1 MLYQQKI
8 WQVSE
13 MSWFSQ
19 KIRCVSKNF
28 LSYQNAPFPLLSLG
42 GERRRGE
49 KGREGQTKWREWFR
63 DIVYDDIKSLFVCHE
78 QHVIVIYH
86 NISKIHTEITI
97 VRTRTLY
104 IYVLTFPIH
113 GCQWP
118 GGLLVVSGLKRYF
131 ESVHSTKREPV
142 SSGLE
147 QLEPLTTN
155 ANRSVDQS

>member
-42 GERRRGE
+42 GERRRGG

-63 DIVYDDIKSLFVCHE
+63 DIVYDDIKSLFVYHE
-78 QHVIVIYH
+78 QHVIVNYH

-97 VRTRTLY
+97 KALNKLK
-104 IYVLTFPIH
+104 LTKVASLIDFLSCSSHMSRSNFAKGQIM
-113 GCQWP
+113 
-118 GGLLVVSGLKRYF
+118 LAFLVVKG
-131 ESVHSTKREPV
+131 
-142 SSGLE
+142 
-147 QLEPLTTN
+147 
-155 ANRSVDQS
+155 